1 MSIRSVVRV
10 AVCVLPAAVL
20 STAAGAADT
29 EPGVWWEH
37 TIQAEMGGMSMPPT
51 TTKSC
56 APKGGLQ
63 EPPGAAEDERCQVTD
78 VKRSGN
84 KMSWK
89 MACPDDGVSGTGE
102 IVHTK
107 TTFDGKMSMHTP
119 QGAMTMKMKG
129 KLVGGDCD
137 ASAMKKQVAA
147 IQKQQAEHQ
156 EQADKSLAAMCQQGA
171 DGMQFRLFAPPLTLC
186 KDKAAA
192 SRACA
197 RLATREGYLAYRKA
211 ADSDPELPA
220 MAKQVCKKD
229 PDASRARLCA
239 QVAREARGLETPDDV
254 LEFLGDSC
262 PDEARALAKQEC
274 AGRKF
279 TGIPPGFRTFCVEY
293 ARQDL
298 GGGDAKGQD
307 AAAGESA
314 PPEDPARKAVKEK
327 AKGVLRGLFK

>member
-1 MSIRSVVRV
+1 MSIRSVVRL
-10 AVCVLPAAVL
+10 AACVLPAAVL
-20 STAAGAADT
+20 STAARAADT

-37 TIQAEMGGMSMPPT
+37 SIQAEMGGMTMPPT

-56 APKGGLQ
+56 VPKAGIE
-63 EPPGAAEDERCQVTD
+63 EPPGAAADERCKVTE

-89 MACPDDGVSGTGE
+89 MVCPEDGMSGTGE

-107 TTFDGKMSMHTP
+107 TSFDGKMSMHTP
-119 QGAMTMKMKG
+119 QGDMTMKMKG

-137 ASAMKKQVAA
+137 AGATRKQLAA
-147 IQKQQAEHQ
+147 IQEQQAEQ
-156 EQADKSLAAMCQQGA
+156 QAQSEKTLAATCRQGA
-171 DGMQFRLFAPPLTLC
+171 DELQFRLFAPPLSLC

-197 RLATREGYLAYRKA
+197 RLGTRDGYLAYRKA
-211 ADSDPELPA
+211 ARSDPELPA

-229 PDASRARLCA
+229 PDAYRAKLCA
-239 QVAREARGLETPDDV
+239 QVAKEARGLETADEV
-254 LEFLGDSC
+254 LEFLGESC

-279 TGIPPGFRTFCVEY
+279 TGIPPGFRRICVEY

-298 GGGDAKGQD
+298 EGGDAQD
-307 AAAGESA
+307 AASGERA
-314 PPEDPARKAVKEK
+314 PQQDPARKAVKEK